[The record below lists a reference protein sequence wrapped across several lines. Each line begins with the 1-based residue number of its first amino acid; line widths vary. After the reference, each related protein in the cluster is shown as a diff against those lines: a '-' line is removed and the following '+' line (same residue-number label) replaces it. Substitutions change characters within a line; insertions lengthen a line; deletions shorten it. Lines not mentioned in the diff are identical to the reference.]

1 MIRFSLLVPVT
12 ILCAFPACV
21 DQPLPRY
28 AAIEQQSP
36 LVEHIRTRAEDGS
49 VEDQYSLGLRYER
62 GQGVPQDYQQAARW
76 YRLAA
81 MQRSSAAQYKLCT
94 LSDIGRG
101 LPQNYQEALR
111 WCRLAADHGEAQ
123 AMFTLGVHY
132 HTGLGV
138 HPDLLQAHKW
148 YNLAAAYG
156 YQDGAKWRDRIARE
170 LSPARIAE
178 AQKLAREWQPIAPPP
193 SEFITPRPTEP
204 NAPPQTEPIPPPP
217 TEPIPPPQT
226 EPIPPAQ
233 TE

>member
-21 DQPLPRY
+21 GQPIPRY
-28 AAIEQQSP
+28 AAVEPPSI
-36 LVEHIRTRAEDGS
+36 LVEQIRAQAEDGS
-49 VEDQYSLGLRYER
+49 VEHQYSLGLRYER
-62 GQGVPQDYQQAARW
+62 GQGVAQDYQEAARW

-81 MQRSSAAQYKLCT
+81 MQRSRAAQYKLSR

-138 HPDLLQAHKW
+138 PPNLLQAHKW

-156 YQDGAKWRDRIARE
+156 YHDGGKWRDRIARE
-170 LSPARIAE
+170 LSPAKIAE
-178 AQKLAREWQPIAPPP
+178 AQKLAREWQPIAPPTTEAIAP
-193 SEFITPRPTEP
+193 LPTEP
-204 NAPPQTEPIPPPP
+204 IIPPP
-217 TEPIPPPQT
+217 TEPVTPPPT
-226 EPIPPAQ
+226 E
-233 TE
+233 